1 MTTAPALNPEVLI
14 IGAGPSGLR
23 AAKELAPKVNG
34 EVLVLEREGQAGG
47 IPRHSD
53 HLGYGVRDLKRFISG
68 PDYARRVTNEAL
80 DAGATLQTHAMVTGW
95 AGDCRLEVTT
105 PQGRLQVE
113 PRAIVLATGARERAR
128 PARRIPGDRPAGV
141 YTTGQLQNMV
151 HLHHQ
156 AIGSRAVIVGAE
168 LVSWSAGLTLRH
180 AGCATVAMVTEHA
193 RPDAYRVFS
202 GPGSLLLRTR
212 VRTRSRV
219 VQVIGRK
226 RVEAVEVEN
235 LDTGQRTRIACD
247 TVVFTGDWIPDHEL
261 ARLGGLDLD
270 TGTLG
275 PRVDQTLR
283 TSRAGIFAVGNLIHP
298 VDTADVAAL
307 DGAHVV
313 PAVLDH
319 LNGHDH
325 HRGHG
330 VALHTDRPLTW
341 MSPNLWVPGAGSA
354 ARQRLLFWS
363 DELIR
368 FPHVEAR
375 QGGRLIGSVRV
386 PWPAAPGRVFRVPAS
401 ILDNIDPS
409 GGDVRVT
416 LRRDKRH
423 G

>member
-1 MTTAPALNPEVLI
+1 MTTTPVLQPEILV

-34 EVLVLEREGQAGG
+34 QVLVLEREGQTGG

-53 HLGYGVRDLKRFISG
+53 HLGYGIRDMKRFISG
-68 PDYARRVTNEAL
+68 PDYVRRLTHEAL

-95 AGDCRLEVTT
+95 AGDSRLEVTT
-105 PQGRLQVE
+105 PKGRLQVE
-113 PRAIVLATGARERAR
+113 PKAIILATGARERAR

-151 HLHHQ
+151 HLHQQ

-168 LVSWSAGLTLRH
+168 LVSWSAGLTLRN
-180 AGCATVAMVTEHA
+180 AGCTTVAMVTEHP
-193 RPDAYRVFS
+193 RPDAYRLFS
-202 GPGSLLLRTR
+202 GPGSVLLRTR
-212 VRTRSRV
+212 VRTRTRV
-219 VQVIGRK
+219 TQVTGRK

-235 LDTGQRTRIACD
+235 LDTGQRSRIACD

-275 PRVDQTLR
+275 PRVDQALR

-319 LNGHDH
+319 LNCDTH
-325 HRGHG
+325 HRNG
-330 VALHTDRPLTW
+330 VALLTDRPFTW
-341 MSPNLWVPGAGSA
+341 ISPNLWVPGAGPA
-354 ARQRLLFWS
+354 ARQRLLFWTE
-363 DELIR
+363 ELVR
-368 FPHVEAR
+368 FPHIEAR
-375 QGGRLIGSVRV
+375 QGGRRIGSMRV

-401 ILDNIDPS
+401 ILKNADAAS
-409 GGDVRVT
+409 GDVT
-416 LRRDKRH
+416 LTLSLRNR
-423 G
+423 